1 MVFTLMLQNSDVE
14 LSYLNTEDDS
24 SFRAAVSAV
33 ARDGGSAAQ
42 QEPDGPAQTS
52 AMRKTG
58 RGLLLG
64 REDSTGSDSSS
75 GHVKRHKHEAYQP
88 SEQQIACLTGM
99 GFEYSAAVRSLK
111 ISNGNTERAANQLLS
126 S

>member
-14 LSYLNTEDDS
+14 LSDFSTENGS
-24 SFRAAVSAV
+24 SFRAGVSAV

-42 QEPDGPAQTS
+42 QEPDGPPAG

-64 REDSTGSDSSS
+64 REDSAGSDSSS

-99 GFEYSAAVRSLK
+99 GFEHSAAVRSLK

-126 S
+126 R

>member
-1 MVFTLMLQNSDVE
+1 MIITLMLQNSDAA
-14 LSYLNTEDDS
+14 LSDMKTKQGS
-24 SFRAAVSAV
+24 SFNAGVSAV
-33 ARDGGSAAQ
+33 ARGDGSAAQ
-42 QEPDGPAQTS
+42 QEPDGPPAS
-52 AMRKTG
+52 ATYKTG

-64 REDSTGSDSSS
+64 REDSAGSDSSS

>member
-1 MVFTLMLQNSDVE
+1 MVFTQVLQDSDAE
-14 LSYLNTEDDS
+14 LSDMKTKTGRSLRS
-24 SFRAAVSAV
+24 GVSAV
-33 ARDGGSAAQ
+33 TRDGSPAQ
-42 QEPDGPAQTS
+42 QEPDG

-64 REDSTGSDSSS
+64 REDSVGSDSSS

-99 GFEYSAAVRSLK
+99 GFEHSAAVRSLK
-111 ISNGNTERAANQLLS
+111 ISNGNTERAANHLLTS
-126 S
+126 